1 MALPAGA
8 DSMSSAI
15 AAVEDVSSRIEETF
29 ANAGNQLGRGHAIFM
44 ELNQALTALSGEM
57 SGAQFEHAS
66 EAMHDIADRLNG
78 LAEALPA
85 ESALLACLGKAA
97 NGASELLKPLFKH
110 IQMISIIARSARIEA
125 ASLAEDR
132 EGFLAFTG
140 EAFELAKAVQASL
153 EGCARDQDMLSK
165 AVEVALGRQKDFD
178 IRYRDKLSS
187 AGGDLVSAY
196 SGIQEQQ
203 SKSAHLASLAGVS
216 TKKIADTVGRAI
228 ISLQTGD
235 STRQRLEHVCHGLN
249 LAGDAAPHLAPA
261 PQDNSADVIRR
272 LQAMQLK
279 DAQRELDHGVG
290 QIMHSLSAI
299 LGDATHVVD
308 QGRSLYGGKGSGQ
321 GADSFL
327 NRIKEML
334 AQASSLIATCE
345 SGGKSVDDALT
356 LVEDTLA
363 KFRGAIAG
371 LSEAVVD
378 ITLIGMNASL
388 KASHLGSKGN
398 AFVVIANELK
408 ATADQVSAGAGR
420 LKPVL
425 DEIEKSANELRG
437 LRVHGDPAQ
446 LTRLEPAIL
455 EALREIEEGNDR
467 LGGLINRLVTEGA
480 EFEGLMNTS
489 TSLMRELGKGA
500 EILPEVASRLN
511 GAGAAGLSASLGASD
526 EATLDGLFARY
537 TMEREREVHRDF
549 LRAFGIAPK
558 EPEKAAAPA
567 DADDGLELF

>member
-1 MALPAGA
+1 MSAAEA
-8 DSMSSAI
+8 SISSAI

-29 ANAGNQLGRGHAIFM
+29 AKAGHQLGRGHAIFM
-44 ELNQALTALSGEM
+44 ELNKALTALSGEL

-97 NGASELLKPLFKH
+97 NGASELMKPLFKH

-140 EAFELAKAVQASL
+140 EAFELAKTVQASL

-165 AVEVALGRQKDFD
+165 AVDLALGRQKDFD
-178 IRYRDKLSS
+178 LRYRDKLSS

-203 SKSAHLASLAGVS
+203 SKSAHLASLAGDS
-216 TKKIADTVGRAI
+216 TRKIADTVGRAI

-249 LAGDAAPHLAPA
+249 LAGDAAPSLAPG

-279 DAQRELDHGVG
+279 DAQRELDHGVS
-290 QIMHSLSAI
+290 QIVHSLSAI
-299 LGDATHVVD
+299 LGDATDVVD
-308 QGRSLYGGKGSGQ
+308 QGRSLYGGKDSG
-321 GADSFL
+321 GDSFL
-327 NRIKEML
+327 NRVKEML
-334 AQASSLIATCE
+334 AQASTLIATCE
-345 SGGKSVDDALT
+345 SSGKSVDDALT

-363 KFRGAIAG
+363 KFRGAISG

-378 ITLIGMNASL
+378 IILIGMNAGL
-388 KASHLGSKGN
+388 KASHLGSKGS

-408 ATADQVSAGAGR
+408 ATADQLSAGAAR
-420 LKPVL
+420 LQPIL
-425 DEIEKSANELRG
+425 DEIEKSANELRA
-437 LRVHGDPAQ
+437 LRLHGDPAQ
-446 LTRLEPAIL
+446 LTRLEPAIM
-455 EALREIEEGNDR
+455 EALHEIEEGNDR
-467 LGGLINRLVTEGA
+467 LGGLISRLVSEGA
-480 EFEGLMNTS
+480 EFEGLMNSS
-489 TSLMRELGKGA
+489 TRLMRELGKGA

-511 GAGAAGLSASLGASD
+511 SASHAALSASLAASD

-537 TMEREREVHRDF
+537 TMERERDVHRDF
-549 LRAFGIAPK
+549 LRAFGVVPK
-558 EPEKAAAPA
+558 EPEKSVAPV

>member
-1 MALPAGA
+1 MAAG
-8 DSMSSAI
+8 DSISSAI
-15 AAVEDVSSRIEETF
+15 AAVDDVSSRIEETF
-29 ANAGNQLGRGHAIFM
+29 AKAGHQLGRGHAIFM
-44 ELNQALTALSGEM
+44 ELNQALTALSGEL

-97 NGASELLKPLFKH
+97 TGASELMKPLFKH

-165 AVEVALGRQKDFD
+165 AVDLALGRQKDFD
-178 IRYRDKLSS
+178 LRYRDKLSS

-203 SKSAHLASLAGVS
+203 GKSAHLASLAGVS

-235 STRQRLEHVCHGLN
+235 STRQRLEHVCHGLH
-249 LAGDAAPHLAPA
+249 LVGDAAPHLAPGT
-261 PQDNSADVIRR
+261 QDNSAELICR

-279 DAQRELDHGVG
+279 DAQRELDHGIG
-290 QIMHSLSAI
+290 QIVHSLEAI
-299 LGDATHVVD
+299 LGDATHVVG
-308 QGRSLYGGKGSGQ
+308 QGRSLYGGKGSG

-363 KFRGAIAG
+363 KFRGAISG

-398 AFVVIANELK
+398 AFVVISNELK
-408 ATADQVSAGAGR
+408 VTADQLSAGAGR

-425 DEIEKSANELRG
+425 DEIEKSANDLRA
-437 LRVHGDPAQ
+437 LRLHGDPAQ

-455 EALREIEEGNDR
+455 EALHEIEEGNDR
-467 LGGLINRLVTEGA
+467 LGGLISRLVSEGA
-480 EFEGLMNTS
+480 EFEGLMNSS

-500 EILPEVASRLN
+500 EVLPEVASRLDC
-511 GAGAAGLSASLGASD
+511 ASHAAPTVSLAAGD
-526 EATLDGLFARY
+526 EAILDGLFARY
-537 TMEREREVHRDF
+537 TMEHERDVHRDF
-549 LRAFGIAPK
+549 LRAFGLTPK
-558 EPEKAAAPA
+558 EPEKSAAPSEV
-567 DADDGLELF
+567 DDGLELF